1 MNSPDNSVG
10 LRLRELRIRRG
21 LTQKE
26 LSGDRITRNM
36 LSLIESGSASPSVST
51 LLYLSERLG
60 VPVGYFFSDGSES
73 GEFMKY
79 TVLTEL
85 KARFAEG
92 AFRDCRRICAEL
104 PPPAQDDEISMILA
118 HSCFRIAEEEA
129 AAYRLRDASALLDAA
144 AEAASRSVYCS
155 DPFAQSVIYA
165 RALFEAA
172 ATDRIAPVLCS
183 PDAVGGLIPCRI
195 AVYFASLNSVK
206 NGGAP
211 VFPLPKGEHAERH
224 ISALVALGGD
234 RPRDGV
240 KKLRELSLD
249 ASLPYYMQYRVLG
262 DLENAANAE
271 GDLSLAYSSARRRL
285 ELIDRIRF

>member
-1 MNSPDNSVG
+1 MNSAERSVG
-10 LRLRELRIRRG
+10 LRLKELRMRRG

-79 TVLTEL
+79 TVLADL
-85 KARFAEG
+85 KAHFASRD
-92 AFRDCRRICAEL
+92 FRVCRQICAEL
-104 PPPAQDDEISMILA
+104 PPAAQDDEISMLLA
-118 HSCFRIAEEEA
+118 LSCLRIAEEEA
-129 AAYRLRDASALLDAA
+129 SAYRLRDASALLDAA
-144 AEAASRSVYCS
+144 EEAASRSVYCT
-155 DPFAQSVIYA
+155 DLFGRSVFYA

-172 ATDRIAPVLCS
+172 ATDRIDPLLFS
-183 PDAVGGLIPCRI
+183 PDAVGSLIPCRI
-195 AVYFASLNSVK
+195 AFYFASLNSVK
-206 NGGAP
+206 AGS
-211 VFPLPKGEHAERH
+211 VPLLPLTKGEHEERH
-224 ISALVALGGD
+224 ISALSALGGD
-234 RPRDGV
+234 RPREGM

-249 ASLPYYMQYRVLG
+249 ASLPFYMQYRVLG

-271 GDLSLAYSSARRRL
+271 GDINLAYSSARRRL